1 MIVEKAKQHINQIEN
16 TMMQECEDIKRQLS
30 ISNYA
35 RPAWD
40 LEALSNSGVQQFQI
54 DVGVSQ
60 RIYTEK
66 NAFYNP
72 TPLFA
77 VCGKKGDV

>member
-1 MIVEKAKQHINQIEN
+1 MNRIGDIV
-16 TMMQECEDIKRQLS
+16 CDDS

-60 RIYTEK
+60 RVYMEK

-77 VCGKKGDV
+77 VCGKKGDL